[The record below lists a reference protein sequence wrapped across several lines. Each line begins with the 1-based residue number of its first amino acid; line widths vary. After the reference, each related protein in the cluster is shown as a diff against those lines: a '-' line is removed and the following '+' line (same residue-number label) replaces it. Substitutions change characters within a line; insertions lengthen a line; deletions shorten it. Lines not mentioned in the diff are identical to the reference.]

1 MSNFILIV
9 MGSGG
14 GYLVEFSPGLEEEYT
29 GYLEVFDFYQQNVLW
44 IGSISTFSNCYGK
57 HIYLSFL
64 VSFCILSE
72 GAGGRGTGGRV
83 ADWQHKD

>member
-1 MSNFILIV
+1 

-29 GYLEVFDFYQQNVLW
+29 GYLEVVWFLSTKCFIGIVYFYFFQGLQGPIIIENNIL
-44 IGSISTFSNCYGK
+44 
-57 HIYLSFL
+57 LSFV
-64 VSFCILSE
+64 VSLSILSE
-72 GAGGRGTGGRV
+72 GAGGRGGGGRV